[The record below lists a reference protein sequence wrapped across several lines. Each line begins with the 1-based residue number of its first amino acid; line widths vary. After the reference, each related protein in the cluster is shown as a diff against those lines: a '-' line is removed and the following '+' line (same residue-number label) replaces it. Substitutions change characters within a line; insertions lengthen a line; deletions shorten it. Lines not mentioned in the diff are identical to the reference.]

1 MSITIAGYNRIEA
14 IYEGANTPFIVL
26 QRGRQTSV
34 LIKTLKA
41 EYPTRR
47 TGSFKT

>member
-14 IYEGANTPFIVL
+14 IYEGANTPNLSCF

-41 EYPTRR
+41 EYPTLEELVV
-47 TGSFKT
+47 

>member
-14 IYEGANTPFIVL
+14 IYEGANTHLSCF

-41 EYPTRR
+41 EYPTLEELAL
-47 TGSFKT
+47 